1 MKTKFTLLTLLM
13 LFVTSINFAQSSAT
27 ASGIAIQGIARDNNN
42 TARINTTVV
51 LIFELYFTNKITGAV
66 DKIGAPQTK
75 TLQTDNFGVFSTVL
89 DPGAAANSI
98 IANNQVSLK
107 ITEGTTTLSDEKLN
121 HVPYAIAA
129 NNGVPTGSIM
139 PFVGT
144 TAPTGWVLCNG
155 QSLAGV
161 TGSEDLK
168 ALVGNNAPDLRG
180 MFLRGAGTNTV
191 SGYETNVGPTLNT
204 RQQDDNLS
212 HTHTAGTLVNSIG
225 GSHQHPIEYS
235 AQHANEPSGTT
246 NYTHP
251 VPPIWWK
258 IPNLDYGSNNLN
270 TKPEG
275 NHTHTITGSTASQG
289 TESRPVNYGV
299 NYIIKL

>member
-13 LFVTSINFAQSSAT
+13 LFVTSINFAQTSAT

-42 TARINTTVV
+42 TARINTTVPLTFRMYFINQSNAEV
-51 LIFELYFTNKITGAV
+51 LIGTETTVNL
-66 DKIGAPQTK
+66 P
-75 TLQTDNFGVFSTVL
+75 TDNFGVFSHVIE
-89 DPGAAANSI
+89 PGAANNAI
-98 IANNQVSLK
+98 IANNQTYLRIK
-107 ITEGTTTLSDEKLN
+107 EGGTTLSDEKLK

-161 TGSEDLK
+161 TGSENLIV
-168 ALVGNNAPDLRG
+168 LIGNNAPDLRG

>member
-107 ITEGTTTLSDEKLN
+107 ITEGTTTLSDEKLK

-161 TGSEDLK
+161 TGSENLIV
-168 ALVGNNAPDLRG
+168 LIGNNAPDLRG

-212 HTHTAGTLVNSIG
+212 HAHTSGTLVNSNG
-225 GSHQHPIEYS
+225 GSHTHGVPHTYDHDNDSPHQVRVTAAYS
-235 AQHANEPSGTT
+235 KPFPSAGTYYDENRMPT
-246 NYTHP
+246 S
-251 VPPIWWK
+251 
-258 IPNLDYGSNNLN
+258 DA
-270 TKPEG
+270 G
-275 NHTHTITGSTASQG
+275 NHTHTITGSTGLQG
-289 TESRPVNYGV
+289 TESRPVNFGV

>member
-1 MKTKFTLLTLLM
+1 MKTKFTLLTLLL
-13 LFVTSINFAQSSAT
+13 LFVTSINFAQTSVHTSAN

-42 TARINTTVV
+42 TARINTTVS
-51 LIFELYFTNKITGAV
+51 LTFEMYYIDHINGTRVIIGGA
-66 DKIGAPQTK
+66 QTQN
-75 TLQTDNFGVFSTVL
+75 LQTDNFGVFSHVIE
-89 DPGAAANSI
+89 PGAANNAF
-98 IANNQVSLK
+98 IANNQVSLR
-107 ITEGTTTLSDEKLN
+107 ITEGTTPLSDEKLK

-144 TAPTGWVLCNG
+144 TAPAGWVLCNG

-161 TGSEDLK
+161 TGSRDLI

-212 HTHTAGTLVNSIG
+212 HTHANTFAINNG
-225 GSHQHPIEYS
+225 GAHEHNYYDIYVEYS
-235 AQHANEPSGTT
+235 APSSFVDSSGNDAAGNRNQTRPTT
-246 NYTHP
+246 GGGAH
-251 VPPIWWK
+251 
-258 IPNLDYGSNNLN
+258 S
-270 TKPEG
+270 
-275 NHTHTITGSTASQG
+275 HTISGGITADGG

>member
-13 LFVTSINFAQSSAT
+13 LFVTSINFAQTSAT

-42 TARINTTVV
+42 TARINTTVPLTFRMYFINQSNAEV
-51 LIFELYFTNKITGAV
+51 LIGTETTVNL
-66 DKIGAPQTK
+66 P
-75 TLQTDNFGVFSTVL
+75 TDNFGVFSHVIE
-89 DPGAAANSI
+89 PGAANNAI
-98 IANNQVSLK
+98 IANNQVFLK
-107 ITEGTTTLSDEKLN
+107 ISEGATVISDEKLK

-161 TGSEDLK
+161 TGSENLIV
-168 ALVGNNAPDLRG
+168 LIGNNAPDLRG

-212 HTHTAGTLVNSIG
+212 HTHTAGTLVNSNG
-225 GSHQHPIEYS
+225 GSHTHGVPHTYDHDNDSPQQVRVTAAYS
-235 AQHANEPSGTT
+235 KPFPSAGT
-246 NYTHP
+246 YYY
-251 VPPIWWK
+251 
-258 IPNLDYGSNNLN
+258 DN
-270 TKPEG
+270 TMPTSAG
-275 NHTHTITGSTASQG
+275 GDHTHTISGTTASQG
-289 TESRPVNYGV
+289 SESRPVNYGV